1 MSELKAVIFD
11 MDGVLI
17 DSEQRNMRLWREINE
32 EFGNVL
38 DLSILPYMMGGS
50 SEENYARF
58 KDRLPEPETYAR
70 MKAERKKRGD
80 ALIEKEGMPLKPGVL
95 EMLQTLDETGLQKL
109 IASSTPRSS
118 ALAMLELAGIAG
130 RFDGDVFG
138 DEAGRRKPHP
148 DLYLKIME
156 QQGLK
161 PEECVIIE
169 DSPNGVRAGYAAG
182 VRVLGIPD
190 TVSLEEFRD
199 REAYRIFNS
208 MEEARQ
214 WILEEIK
221 KPA

>member
-58 KDRLPEPETYAR
+58 KDRLPDPETYAL
-70 MKAERKKRGD
+70 MKTERKRRGD

-95 EMLQTLDETGLQKL
+95 GMLQTLDETGLQKL
-109 IASSTPRSS
+109 IASSTTRSS

-169 DSPNGVRAGYAAG
+169 DSPNGVCAGHAAG

>member
-50 SEENYARF
+50 PEENYARF
-58 KDRLPEPETYAR
+58 KDRLPHPETYAL

-95 EMLQTLDETGLQKL
+95 EMLETLEETGLRRL
-109 IASSTPRSS
+109 IASSTPRES
-118 ALAMLELAGIAG
+118 ALHMLELAGIAG
-130 RFDGDVFG
+130 RFNGDVFG

-148 DLYLKIME
+148 DLYLTIME
-156 QQGLK
+156 HQGLT
-161 PEECVIIE
+161 PEACVIIE
-169 DSPNGVRAGYAAG
+169 DSPNGVRAGHAAG

-190 TVSLEEFRD
+190 TVSLDEFRD
-199 REAYRIFNS
+199 REAYRIFSS

-214 WILEEIK
+214 WILEEIRN
-221 KPA
+221 PA